1 MVRLRRFYQGACNG
15 IKEATKVPIVSLKLL
30 KDIVLNRE
38 THGDGSA
45 LIIKV
50 QSMEEC

>member
-1 MVRLRRFYQGACNG
+1 MELKRPPMSQ
-15 IKEATKVPIVSLKLL
+15 IVSLKLL
-30 KDIVLNRE
+30 KDIVLYRE